1 MKKIEKLFRRRNKLS
16 KSKPLSFMYNDLE
29 KISYSYLNEKKLGY
43 MALWLGRG
51 CNLRCGYCA
60 TDSIYI
66 KDLKKS
72 KINKNDLKPKQVKN
86 LIKQFAGIGGEI
98 ININGR
104 GEPLLDQNLFDYI
117 NLMNYYKINTIIT
130 TNGTLINKDVAKFFY
145 HNKVAVNIKLHA
157 LDEKIHNKFVGADKL
172 GINAFEKTYSGL
184 KNLIDAGYS
193 KMMYENDSSVVTPI
207 SIQTLI
213 LKDGVQ
219 YIPKILEF
227 DRKNNFYPA
236 LDDLVIAGRADSE
249 YWHNQII
256 SEKENKEIAKQFET
270 IMGYKA
276 EQAAMDICPMS
287 FGVFFD
293 STGRLLVDKN
303 YFCCDGLCINS
314 EYKFPE
320 QSLSDIWKG
329 LFQAR
334 QYKKT
339 TFDKRAIELV
349 EKYNDGEHI
358 PMCYGMAKTRIDSQS
373 SLKE

>member
-1 MKKIEKLFRRRNKLS
+1 MKKIEKLFTGRKKLS
-16 KSKPLSFMYNDLE
+16 KSKPISFMYNDLE
-29 KISYSYLNEKKLGY
+29 KIAEFYFNEKKPGY
-43 MALWLGRG
+43 MALWFGRA
-51 CNLRCGYCA
+51 CNLGCGYCA

-86 LIKQFAGIGGEI
+86 LIRQFADLGGKI

-117 NLMNYYKINTIIT
+117 NLMNYYKINIIIT

-145 HNKVAVNIKLHA
+145 DNKVAVNIKLHA
-157 LDEKIHNKFVGADKL
+157 LDEKIHNKLVGADKL
-172 GINAFEKTYSGL
+172 GINAFKETYNGL

-193 KMMYENDSSVVTPI
+193 EMIEENNRSVVTPI

-213 LKDGVQ
+213 LKDGIQ
-219 YIPKILEF
+219 YIPDILNF
-227 DRKNNFYPA
+227 DRENNFYPA
-236 LDDLVIAGRADSE
+236 LDDLVIAGRANSK

-256 SEKENKEIAKQFET
+256 SKKENKNIAEQFKR

-276 EQAAMDICPMS
+276 EQAAMDQCPMS

-293 STGRLLVDKN
+293 STGRLLVDKT

-334 QYKKT
+334 QDKKT
-339 TFDKRAIELV
+339 KFDERALKLV
-349 EKYNDGEHI
+349 KEYNDGEHI
-358 PMCYGMAKTRIDSQS
+358 PMCYGMAKTRIDHQS
-373 SLKE
+373 